1 MLFFLALFQDEFQ
14 SQAIGGPVPDLV
26 PADHRDQARQ
36 VSTNAATCW
45 IKPHIVILGAQ
56 HQRMHQMGL
65 VTGREHRW
73 EVGLSASDQE
83 CLPHPSTSSME
94 LTRCIPA
101 MSMACRK
108 LVLLYVAND
117 VIQNARKKA
126 TDYKQQ
132 FGEDGGGEISV
143 TMAPPLCL
151 YSQSHNSPEH
161 SHHKWERETDGKISR
176 WR

>member
-1 MLFFLALFQDEFQ
+1 
-14 SQAIGGPVPDLV
+14 
-26 PADHRDQARQ
+26 
-36 VSTNAATCW
+36 
-45 IKPHIVILGAQ
+45 
-56 HQRMHQMGL
+56 
-65 VTGREHRW
+65 
-73 EVGLSASDQE
+73 
-83 CLPHPSTSSME
+83 ME

-143 TMAPPLCL
+143 TMAPPLSL